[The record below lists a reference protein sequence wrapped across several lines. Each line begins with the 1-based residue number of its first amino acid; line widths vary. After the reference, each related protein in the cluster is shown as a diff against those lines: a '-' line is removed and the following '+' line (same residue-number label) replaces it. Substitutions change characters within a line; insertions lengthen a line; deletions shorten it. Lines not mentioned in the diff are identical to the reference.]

1 MCQRIASSGIPWFR
15 VASASSAL
23 LIDSSVVGAS
33 GGAGIGMGAPVSSGR
48 AGVEVIGRL
57 PSPLDQN
64 RVNDERSPP
73 MELPDVINQARDA
86 MTVKR
91 VFGDPYEK
99 DGVTMIPAAKVQGA
113 VGGGAGQGPEE
124 QGSGS
129 GGGYAVNARPVGA
142 YVVRDGEL
150 SWQPA
155 LDLNRVILGGQVV
168 AIFALVVI
176 GAVLRARRRA

>member
-1 MCQRIASSGIPWFR
+1 
-15 VASASSAL
+15 
-23 LIDSSVVGAS
+23 
-33 GGAGIGMGAPVSSGR
+33 
-48 AGVEVIGRL
+48 
-57 PSPLDQN
+57 
-64 RVNDERSPP
+64 

-150 SWQPA
+150 TWQPA

-168 AIFALVVI
+168 AIFALLVI
-176 GAVLRARRRA
+176 GGVLRARRRA

>member
-1 MCQRIASSGIPWFR
+1 MSTEA
-15 VASASSAL
+15 
-23 LIDSSVVGAS
+23 IDRE
-33 GGAGIGMGAPVSSGR
+33 VSL
-48 AGVEVIGRL
+48 A
-57 PSPLDQN
+57 DQN
-64 RVNDERSPP
+64 WGIDERSPP
-73 MELPDVINQARDA
+73 VELPDVIDQARDTL
-86 MTVKR
+86 TVKR

-99 DGVTMIPAAKVQGA
+99 DGITMIPAAKVQGA
-113 VGGGAGQGPEE
+113 VGGGSGQGPEE

-150 SWQPA
+150 TWQPA

-168 AIFALVVI
+168 AVFALLVI

>member
-1 MCQRIASSGIPWFR
+1 

>member
-1 MCQRIASSGIPWFR
+1 
-15 VASASSAL
+15 
-23 LIDSSVVGAS
+23 
-33 GGAGIGMGAPVSSGR
+33 
-48 AGVEVIGRL
+48 
-57 PSPLDQN
+57 
-64 RVNDERSPP
+64 
-73 MELPDVINQARDA
+73 
-86 MTVKR
+86 
-91 VFGDPYEK
+91 
-99 DGVTMIPAAKVQGA
+99 
-113 VGGGAGQGPEE
+113 VGGGSGQGPEE

-168 AIFALVVI
+168 AIFALLVI

>member
-1 MCQRIASSGIPWFR
+1 
-15 VASASSAL
+15 
-23 LIDSSVVGAS
+23 
-33 GGAGIGMGAPVSSGR
+33 
-48 AGVEVIGRL
+48 
-57 PSPLDQN
+57 
-64 RVNDERSPP
+64 

-168 AIFALVVI
+168 AIFALLVI
-176 GAVLRARRRA
+176 GGVLRARRRA